1 MVYKSQKLV
10 KHISFIKEATNTTG
24 LEAQK
29 TSKAYGNWAKA
40 FFSKKDRNTNVQKDM
55 CLDSIWRAV

>member
-1 MVYKSQKLV
+1 MVYKSQKLM
-10 KHISFIKEATNTTG
+10 KHISFVKEATNTTG

-29 TSKAYGNWAKA
+29 TNKAYGNWAKA

-55 CLDSIWRAV
+55 YLEVIRRAV

>member
-1 MVYKSQKLV
+1 M

-24 LEAQK
+24 LKAQK

-55 CLDSIWRAV
+55 YLEAI

>member
-1 MVYKSQKLV
+1 M
-10 KHISFIKEATNTTG
+10 KHISFVKEATNTIG

-40 FFSKKDRNTNVQKDM
+40 FLAKR
-55 CLDSIWRAV
+55 